1 MKAVADPRLG
11 ENVVRVRRI
20 KLNFLAELADEDA
33 QVLGLLDV
41 VTTPDSPQQNAMR
54 EHFPGMA
61 DQVYQQVVFLRR
73 QMHLLTPYGDPA
85 GVQVATRKSPVSSR
99 LVTLPGTASA
109 RRRAARTRANSSA
122 IPKGLVP

>member
-1 MKAVADPRLG
+1 MLSRNVAQEAQGTGRRLRPRMKAVADPRLG

-85 GVQVATRKSPVSSR
+85 GVQVDAEN
-99 LVTLPGTASA
+99 
-109 RRRAARTRANSSA
+109 RRSQA
-122 IPKGLVP
+122 GW